1 MQLRLPWLTRTTA
14 PPRVRAPR
22 AHAVQVDGSDVPV
35 TIVRHRMAR
44 RYVVR
49 IDRDGGVRL
58 TVPHGASIAGGLAFA
73 SRQADWI
80 ARERQRGLERAAPW
94 EPGTSLWLR
103 GRQVKIAVG
112 DGEVRAG
119 DEPLG
124 RLTPST
130 TLREHVERSLRARAA
145 VELVSRTVALA
156 SEHGLEISGVAIRD
170 QRTRWGTCSPA
181 RKISLNWRLIQ
192 MPPEVSDYVIYHE
205 LMHLRQPNHSRRF
218 WREVEK
224 VCPAWRE
231 AERWLRKHGKELQ

>member
-1 MQLRLPWLTRTTA
+1 M
-14 PPRVRAPR
+14 
-22 AHAVQVDGSDVPV
+22 
-35 TIVRHRMAR
+35 
-44 RYVVR
+44 
-49 IDRDGGVRL
+49 
-58 TVPHGASIAGGLAFA
+58 PHGASIAGGLAFA

-103 GRQVKIAVG
+103 GRLVTIAVG

-170 QRTRWGTCSPA
+170 QRTRHTGPA
-181 RKISLNWRLIQ
+181 SF
-192 MPPEVSDYVIYHE
+192 SGHE
-205 LMHLRQPNHSRRF
+205 QLVQF
-218 WREVEK
+218 VTVDDVK
-224 VCPAWRE
+224 
-231 AERWLRKHGKELQ
+231 AERGSDRTDDADGRERGFEPAAKVRERAGPRQFAGNDEGMGIVPRVVPHPRELIELRFPSESHLHD

>member
-1 MQLRLPWLTRTTA
+1 
-14 PPRVRAPR
+14 
-22 AHAVQVDGSDVPV
+22 
-35 TIVRHRMAR
+35 MAR

-73 SRQADWI
+73 TRQADWI
-80 ARERQRGLERAAPW
+80 ARERHRGLERAAPW
-94 EPGTSLWLR
+94 QPGRQLWLR
-103 GRQVKIAVG
+103 GQIVALAIDG
-112 DGEVRAG
+112 GEVRVGGEA
-119 DEPLG
+119 LG
-124 RLTPST
+124 RLAAST

-145 VELVSRTVALA
+145 VELIERTVTLA
-156 SEHGLEISGVAIRD
+156 AVHGLDISGVAVRD
-170 QRTRWGTCSPA
+170 QRTRWGTCSPN

-192 MPPEVSDYVIYHE
+192 MPPSVSDYVIYHE

-224 VCPAWRE
+224 VCAGWRE